1 MSIKTRLWLLVVVF
15 LTALSVAS
23 IINWVSSNKQQK
35 VMNEIADALVAS
47 QAISSISLMMES
59 NLAQILYALQYDPAR
74 PELAESHYFPITLY
88 FDQVTANAALINES
102 WNSYLATQTASQV
115 KEETELFQLV
125 RAEYLKVGLLDII
138 ALMKANQ
145 FVEAYTHF
153 QQQSEPL
160 LMNARP
166 VASLIATKVGERV
179 VSLQQE
185 AEAQARFMSML
196 LQAVV
201 LLALLLGVLLAVYTI
216 RVIVMNLNA
225 GRQWANLLVTTG
237 QLSSPVQLPHKDEI
251 SVMLQDI
258 QRAFLHLDV
267 GMKEAQNVV
276 SAIAN
281 ADFSQRMTGEYVGDL
296 NALKR
301 GVNGSADSV
310 SFMMTELEKVM
321 QSLSLGQFSARMDSQ
336 VPLAF
341 RNRVESALSNIGD
354 VIANI
359 NDVMAHLNDGDF
371 NIRVEANAQG
381 DLLQMKASINNTMDR
396 LGMVI
401 SGITSIVRAQ
411 AEGDL
416 TKSCVGDFRGQLSDL
431 KEAIN
436 RSSDELKQIV
446 ARAVASSFVVN
457 DAANQVSQ
465 GAADLSVRIQQQAH
479 DLEETSTIMDK
490 MAIAVQQNSHNARGV
505 ADLSRQAQS
514 QSHEGVSVMTQTIGA
529 MQAIQAS
536 SHKISDIVTLIDG
549 IAFQTNLLALNAAV
563 EAARAGEHGRG
574 FAVVASEVRA
584 LAGKSA
590 DAAKDIKALIEDSV
604 SRIENGTQLADKSGV
619 MLTGISQTIAQV
631 ADMVEQIAVASHEQS
646 DGINKVHVAIADIDR
661 VTQENAALVEE
672 TTSAAESLSAEAHN
686 LRDSMAFFKTG
697 ENTGANQRTLILL
710 NRNQE

>member
-74 PELAESHYFPITLY
+74 PELAASHYFPVSLY

-102 WNSYLATQTASQV
+102 WDVYLATQTASQV

-125 RAEYLKVGLLDII
+125 RAEYLKSGLLDII
-138 ALMKANQ
+138 TLMKANQ
-145 FVEAYTHF
+145 FTEAYTHF

-166 VASLIATKVGERV
+166 VAALIATKVSERV
-179 VSLQQE
+179 IGLQKE
-185 AEAQARFMSML
+185 ADAQAKLMNWL
-196 LQAVV
+196 LQGVV
-201 LLALLLGVLLAVYTI
+201 ILALLVGVLLAVYTI
-216 RVIVMNLNA
+216 RLIVANLNA
-225 GRQWANLLVTTG
+225 GRNWANLLVTTG
-237 QLSSPVQLPHKDEI
+237 QLSTPVRLPHRDEI
-251 SVMLQDI
+251 SAMLQDI
-258 QRAFLHLDV
+258 QRAFSHLDM
-267 GMKEAQNVV
+267 GMKEAQGVV
-276 SAIAN
+276 SAIAS

-296 NALKR
+296 NALKQ
-301 GVNGSADSV
+301 GVNGSAESV

-321 QSLSLGQFSARMDSQ
+321 QSLSSGQFTARMDSQ

-341 RNRVESALSNIGD
+341 RDRVEGALTAIGN

-359 NDVMAHLNDGDF
+359 NDVMAHLNEGDF
-371 NIRVEANAQG
+371 SVRVQANAQG
-381 DLLQMKASINNTMDR
+381 ELLQMKASINNTMDR

-401 SGITSIVRAQ
+401 SGITSIVSAQ

-416 TKSCVGDFRGQLSDL
+416 TKSCVGDFRGQLAEL

-446 ARAVASSFVVN
+446 SRAVASSFVVN

-465 GAADLSVRIQQQAH
+465 GAADLSIRIQQQAH
-479 DLEETSTIMDK
+479 DLEETSTIMNK
-490 MAIAVQQNSHNARGV
+490 MAVAVQQNSHNARGV

-514 QSHEGVSVMTQTIGA
+514 QSHEGVSVMNQTIDA
-529 MQAIQAS
+529 MRAIQAS
-536 SHKISDIVTLIDG
+536 SHQISDIVTLIDG

-590 DAAKDIKALIEDSV
+590 DAAKDIKTLIEDSV

-672 TTSAAESLSAEAHN
+672 TTAAAESLSSEAN
-686 LRDSMAFFKTG
+686 SLRDSMAFFKTG
-697 ENTGANQRTLILL
+697 QPVGSHSRAISLSSVK
-710 NRNQE
+710 